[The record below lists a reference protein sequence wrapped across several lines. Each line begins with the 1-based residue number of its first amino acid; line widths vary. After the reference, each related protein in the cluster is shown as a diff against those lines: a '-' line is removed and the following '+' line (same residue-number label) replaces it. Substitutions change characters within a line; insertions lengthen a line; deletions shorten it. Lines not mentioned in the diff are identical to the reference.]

1 MYWKI
6 IRESFIQAVQ
16 QLTSNKMRSFLSL
29 MGVSIGIF
37 CIITVKSAV
46 NSLEDDIRNSFKKLG
61 NDVVY
66 ISKMPWNE
74 DPDMNY
80 WKYQRRPNPGFADYK
95 VLAQKLKTAKSV
107 AFSLFVGQYPIK
119 FGSNAVEKCFAVA
132 VTEEYA
138 GFNNLEFEQGRFF
151 SATEYNTGANRIV
164 IGHNVATE
172 LFGTVDAIG
181 REVKVFGRTMIVS
194 GVIKKSGK
202 SIIQF
207 YNFDN
212 IVIVSFELARSL
224 FNVRPNSFWGGTLQA
239 KAADGITEE
248 QLKDDVIV
256 TLRNQHRLRPSE
268 KTDFSINSMTMFA
281 GPMEQVFGV
290 LNLVGYIIG
299 GFALLVGMFSV
310 ANIMFVSV
318 KERTNII
325 GIKKA
330 LGAKKWVILLE
341 FLIESII
348 LCVVGG
354 VIGLVIVLGVIKLVA
369 IATDFN
375 MFVSINNMIVTVII
389 SVVTGVLA
397 GMIPA
402 VQASQMD
409 PVEAI
414 RA

>member
-16 QLTSNKMRSFLSL
+16 QLVSNKMRSFLSL
-29 MGVSIGIF
+29 VGVSIGIF

-46 NSLEDDIRNSFKKLG
+46 NSLEDDIRKSFKKLG
-61 NDVVY
+61 NDVIY
-66 ISKMPWNE
+66 ISKMPWGE
-74 DPDMNY
+74 DPDMNF

-95 VLAQKLKTAKSV
+95 VLVQKLKTAKSV

-132 VTEEYA
+132 ATEEYA
-138 GFNNLEFEQGRFF
+138 TFNNLEFEQGRFF

-194 GVIKKSGK
+194 GVIKKAGK

-212 IVIVSFELARSL
+212 IVLVSFELARSM
-224 FNVRPNSFWGGTLQA
+224 FNVRPNSFWAGNLQA

-256 TLRNQHRLRPSE
+256 TLRNQHHLRPSE
-268 KTDFSINSMTMFA
+268 KTDFSLNSMTMFA

-341 FLIESII
+341 FLIESVI

-354 VIGLVIVLGVIKLVA
+354 IIGLLIVLGVIKLVA

-402 VQASQMD
+402 VQASKMD

>member
-29 MGVSIGIF
+29 VGVSIGIF

-61 NDVVY
+61 NDVIY
-66 ISKMPWNE
+66 ITKMPWNE
-74 DPDMNY
+74 DPNMDY

-95 VLAQKLKTAKSV
+95 ALTEKLKTAKAI

-119 FGSNAVEKCFAVA
+119 FGSNSVEKSFALA

-138 GFNNLEFEQGRFF
+138 AFNNIEFQQGRFF
-151 SATEYNTGANRIV
+151 SPTEYHTGANRIV
-164 IGHNVATE
+164 IGDNVANE

-181 REVKVFGRTMIVS
+181 REVKIFGRTMIVS

-207 YNFDN
+207 YNLDN
-212 IVIVSFELARSL
+212 AVLVSFELARSM
-224 FNVRPNSFWGGTLQA
+224 FNVRPNSFWAGNLQA
-239 KAADGITEE
+239 KAADGVTEA

-256 TLRNQHRLRPSE
+256 TLRNHHRLRPSE
-268 KTDFSINSMTMFA
+268 KVDFSLNSMTMFA

-330 LGAKKWVILLE
+330 LGAKNWVILLE

-354 VIGLVIVLGVIKLVA
+354 IIGLLIVLGVIKLVA
-369 IATDFN
+369 LATDFN

-402 VQASQMD
+402 VQASRMD

-414 RA
+414 RS

>member
-16 QLTSNKMRSFLSL
+16 QLVSNKMRSFLSL
-29 MGVSIGIF
+29 VGVSIGIF

-46 NSLEDDIRNSFKKLG
+46 NSLEDDIRKSFKKLG
-61 NDVVY
+61 NDVIY
-66 ISKMPWNE
+66 ISKMPWGE

-95 VLAQKLKTAKSV
+95 VLSQKLKTAKMV

-138 GFNNLEFEQGRFF
+138 TFNNLEFAQGRFF
-151 SATEYNTGANRIV
+151 SATEYNTGTNRIV

-194 GVIKKSGK
+194 GVLKKSGK

-212 IVIVSFELARSL
+212 IVFVSFELARSM
-224 FNVRPNSFWGGTLQA
+224 FNVRPNSFWSGNLQA

-248 QLKDDVIV
+248 QLKDDVLV

-268 KTDFSINSMTMFA
+268 KTDFSLNSMTMFA
-281 GPMEQVFGV
+281 GPMEAVFGV

-341 FLIESII
+341 FLIESVI

-354 VIGLVIVLGVIKLVA
+354 IIGLLVVLGTIKLVA

-389 SVVTGVLA
+389 SVMTGVLA

-402 VQASQMD
+402 VQASKMD

>member
-16 QLTSNKMRSFLSL
+16 QLVSNKMRSFLSL
-29 MGVSIGIF
+29 VGVSIGIF

-46 NSLEDDIRNSFKKLG
+46 NSLEDDIRKSFKKLG
-61 NDVVY
+61 NDVIY

-95 VLAQKLKTAKSV
+95 MLSQKLKTAKSV

-138 GFNNLEFEQGRFF
+138 SFNNLEFEQGRFF

-194 GVIKKSGK
+194 GVIKKAGK

-212 IVIVSFELARSL
+212 IVLVSFELARSM
-224 FNVRPNSFWGGTLQA
+224 FNVRPNSSWAGNLQA

-256 TLRNQHRLRPSE
+256 TLRNHHRLRPSE
-268 KTDFSINSMTMFA
+268 KTDFSLNSMTMFA

-354 VIGLVIVLGVIKLVA
+354 IIGLLIVLGVIKLVA

-402 VQASQMD
+402 VQASKMD